1 MPQSGAQ
8 SRIVEIVQSERRSR
22 TTGLLGFASRSS
34 MACEVRES
42 AELGRYYV
50 AARPVAAGEQARVG
64 FPSGYGGVEGLERH
78 LLPSGFGAE
87 I

>member
-1 MPQSGAQ
+1 
-8 SRIVEIVQSERRSR
+8 
-22 TTGLLGFASRSS
+22 

-64 FPSGYGGVEGLERH
+64 FPSGYGGVEGLERQ

-87 I
+87 IRCSTASRMQRESDP